1 MLDPIHW
8 RKDWGHIW
16 EKHYNIFQVVKFKGP
31 LFFFFV
37 ILFSNCLQ
45 LQDFS
50 KSPLGEVEVKFQ
62 LTRDTLEAM
71 LRSMTYINEQLSSM
85 VSIFFIIEL
94 KS

>member
-31 LFFFFV
+31 LFFFV